1 MSVWFVSY
9 MHIVVSNPE
18 LAKQVLKD
26 NDKKL
31 ANRHRNWTYS
41 RLSRN
46 GKGLIWAAGLMMV
59 LDHYIKLRKV
69 SVLELVST
77 KSLETYS

>member
-1 MSVWFVSY
+1 MVQSCLCGLVSY
-9 MHIVVSNPE
+9 MHTVVFNPE

-26 NDKKL
+26 NDEKL

-46 GKGLIWAAGLMMV
+46 GKGLPR
-59 LDHYIKLRKV
+59 YIQLRKV
-69 SVLELVST
+69 YVLELFST
-77 KSLETYS
+77 KSLET

>member
-18 LAKQVLKD
+18 LAKQVLND

-46 GKGLIWAAGLMMV
+46 GKGLIWADDGP
-59 LDHYIKLRKV
+59 R
-69 SVLELVST
+69 
-77 KSLETYS
+77 SLHKA